1 MTENMQSEI
10 GLALEVLQKG
20 GIILYP
26 TDTVWGI
33 GCDASNP
40 EAVEKI
46 YRLKKR
52 SETKSMICL
61 VSRDAMLERHVEIVP
76 DLAYDLIDIAD
87 KPLTIVYDKPKGV
100 AANLIAEDNTLAIR
114 VVQNEFCRRLIDRL
128 KKPLVST
135 SANLAGQPTPG
146 SFGEIKEDIFKG
158 VDYVVN
164 LQRENVNTIPSSII
178 KLSEDGAV
186 TVIRK

>member
-1 MTENMQSEI
+1 MQKEVVR
-10 GLALEVLQKG
+10 ALEVLQEG

-26 TDTVWGI
+26 TDSVWGI

-40 EAVEKI
+40 DAVEKI

-61 VSRDAMLERHVEIVP
+61 VSNDAMLERYLEMVP
-76 DLAYDLIDIAD
+76 DLAYDLIDIAE

-100 AANLIAEDNTLAIR
+100 ASNLVAEDNTLAIR
-114 VVQNEFCRRLIDRL
+114 VVRNEFCRRLIGRL
-128 KKPLVST
+128 QKPLVST
-135 SANLAGQPTPG
+135 SANLAGEPTPG
-146 SFGEIKEDIFKG
+146 SFGEIQEYILKG

-164 LQRENVNTIPSSII
+164 LQRENVNTTPSSII
-178 KLSEDGAV
+178 KLSGDGTV

>member
-1 MTENMQSEI
+1 MTENMQHEI
-10 GLALEVLQKG
+10 GLALEVLRNG

-33 GCDASNP
+33 GCDATIP

-46 YRLKKR
+46 YRLKQR

-61 VSRDAMLERHVEIVP
+61 VSRDAMLERHVTMVP
-76 DLAYDLIDIAD
+76 DLAYDLIEMAD

-100 AANLIAEDNTLAIR
+100 AENIIAEDNTLAIR
-114 VVQNEFCRRLIDRL
+114 VVRNEFCRRLIDRL
-128 KKPLVST
+128 KHPLVST
-135 SANLAGQPTPG
+135 SANLAGQTTPR
-146 SFGEIKEDIFKG
+146 SFAEISEDIFKG

-164 LQRENVNTIPSSII
+164 LQRENVNTTPSSII
-178 KLSEDGAV
+178 KLSEDGRV